1 MRIKPSES
9 KIHVYK
15 KKYRYS
21 LDIFIPIFIVDEIYI
36 CRWNWYFQAAPQNP
50 TFNCFASWS
59 FNPAAQS
66 AILMC
71 SLKAEGQLLN
81 EERKWKWKGQLL
93 KWKRNRHFANS
104 EVQLLLFCSLLFFFI
119 WKKTH
124 FAERKRTMES
134 NFSFLLNCAASP
146 DNLVHTW
153 RVSGSNWVSVS
164 WTTKKVSA
172 SNFVNL
178 FQIHMTGENN
188 ISLGLN
194 WILKFTIKDAL
205 TFSLW
210 GTTW

>member
-1 MRIKPSES
+1 M
-9 KIHVYK
+9 
-15 KKYRYS
+15 S
-21 LDIFIPIFIVDEIYI
+21 LISVDEINI
-36 CRWNWYFQAAPQNP
+36 FRYFQAAPQNS

-59 FNPAAQS
+59 FNPTAQS

-81 EERKWKWKGQLL
+81 EERNWKCSLGGEKVKFSVGTEIGTLP
-93 KWKRNRHFANS
+93 KKANS
-104 EVQLLLFCSLLFFFI
+104 EVQHLLFCSLLFFFT

-164 WTTKKVSA
+164 WTTKKVSG
-172 SNFVNL
+172 SIFVNL
-178 FQIHMTGENN
+178 FQIHKSGKNK

-194 WILKFTIKDAL
+194 SILKFIIKDAL